1 MIHMRLNKGRK
12 NKQRIPE
19 TKTIMKSSSITR
31 ISLALA
37 VVAALAISG
46 VSTRADVKKGAELLQ
61 AAPAAVDT
69 AKPAAMN
76 CPSCKAVDVTYQVND
91 KSRVA
96 TATTSKDSCC
106 TAHFAFA
113 PKGRFGGEANAT
125 LVHACGVSATGCVAS
140 AK

>member
-1 MIHMRLNKGRK
+1 MRLNKGRT
-12 NKQRIPE
+12 NKQRITE
-19 TKTIMKSSSITR
+19 TNEIMKISSITR

-37 VVAALAISG
+37 VVAVLALSG

-61 AAPAAVDT
+61 AAPVAVDT

-76 CPSCKAVDVTYQVND
+76 CPRCKAVDVTYQVND
-91 KSRVA
+91 KSRV
-96 TATTSKDSCC
+96 TTSGTSKDACC
-106 TAHFAFA
+106 NPHFAFA